1 MKIVGEG
8 NERGLSREGGE
19 RSILGIGKCST

>member
-1 MKIVGEG
+1 MKFVGEG

-19 RSILGIGKCST
+19 RSILGIGKGNT